1 MCVSGQIHIKDKW
14 SPSNNKSWHAFHDS
28 RRSDVDRDFGAER
41 ERWPPF
47 GWRTLSTHEGD
58 GGGIYVRLYQL
69 SKTTSIL
76 RRQSITASC
85 QPSVHHSLVEMAST
99 VLPMSVASPA
109 TPVPAVRRNFA
120 FRLRRASHVCC
131 LGSSSAPFSASP
143 SSTHS
148 QSHGES
154 ITKIAA
160 DPGGNVVVRLAP
172 ASESTIERV
181 IFDFRFLALLAVG
194 GSLAGSVLCFLN
206 GCVYIVD
213 AYKVYWS
220 SCLKGVHTGQME
232 RPKWM
237 QISSLDELKTKVG
250 HVIVMILLVKMFER
264 SKMVDSVYNDL
275 QPTAC
280 SMHWHSLSGASPLD
294 SFVESHALSL
304 GCTLRWSI
312 GSLRRR
318 LFGERRRMN
327 RQQRNASALP
337 TPAQVSH
344 LVVVEKE
351 RKSGFLHRA
360 FPLLLLTLYAVGSV
374 LRLALSSP
382 FPSSFVQPSAA
393 SSFSAEPR
401 QDVES
406 LRTHIASETNHLQVH
421 EENPGDPPLPCSARI
436 DGRTEGAAAANRD
449 EALVCCDRNHV
460 RSDLCYA
467 RGDVRTD
474 SRSSSILVY
483 GAADGKSAAPATEEK
498 IRPYTRKWD
507 TEITRTIQEISIRPM
522 PSAAAVNGSQSRA
535 CDVRHEGLPGL
546 LLSNGGYTGN
556 LYHEFSDGLIPLYV
570 TAQRFKGE
578 VVLVVA
584 EHRPWW
590 LARYGPVLQRL
601 TNYELVDFNRD
612 TRVHCFSE
620 MIVGLRIHGE
630 LIIDPWL
637 MPNGKL
643 TRSQHE

>member
-1 MCVSGQIHIKDKW
+1 ITSCHLKQPFLPHGIDVKWPRKVPLLTCVI
-14 SPSNNKSWHAFHDS
+14 
-28 RRSDVDRDFGAER
+28 
-41 ERWPPF
+41 
-47 GWRTLSTHEGD
+47 
-58 GGGIYVRLYQL
+58 
-69 SKTTSIL
+69 
-76 RRQSITASC
+76 
-85 QPSVHHSLVEMAST
+85 
-99 VLPMSVASPA
+99 
-109 TPVPAVRRNFA
+109 
-120 FRLRRASHVCC
+120 
-131 LGSSSAPFSASP
+131 
-143 SSTHS
+143 
-148 QSHGES
+148 
-154 ITKIAA
+154 
-160 DPGGNVVVRLAP
+160 
-172 ASESTIERV
+172 
-181 IFDFRFLALLAVG
+181 
-194 GSLAGSVLCFLN
+194 
-206 GCVYIVD
+206 
-213 AYKVYWS
+213 
-220 SCLKGVHTGQME
+220 
-232 RPKWM
+232 
-237 QISSLDELKTKVG
+237 
-250 HVIVMILLVKMFER
+250 
-264 SKMVDSVYNDL
+264 
-275 QPTAC
+275 
-280 SMHWHSLSGASPLD
+280 
-294 SFVESHALSL
+294 
-304 GCTLRWSI
+304 I
-312 GSLRRR
+312 GSRRRR
-318 LFGERRRMN
+318 LIGERRRMN

-337 TPAQVSH
+337 KPAQVSH

-436 DGRTEGAAAANRD
+436 DGNDRRLRRVKSLLHRFLNPPVAGRTEGAAAGNRD
-449 EALVCCDRNHV
+449 EALVCCDRSHV

-483 GAADGKSAAPATEEK
+483 GAADGKSAAPATVEK

-507 TEITRTIQEISIRPM
+507 TEISRTIQEISIRPM
-522 PSAAAVNGSQSRA
+522 PSAAAINDSQSRA
-535 CDVRHEGLPGL
+535 CDVRHEGVPGL

-584 EHRPWW
+584 EYRRWW

-601 TNYELVDFNRD
+601 TNYELVDFSRD

-643 TRSQHE
+643 T